1 MPVAVESFS
10 VEIPEAALQDL
21 HARLANARL
30 AADFANDDWS
40 RGTNGDYLRELV
52 EYWRTSYDWR
62 LHERNINAVPQY
74 RTSIDGIPIH
84 FQHIRGKGRNP
95 IPLML
100 NHGWPWTFWDFH
112 KLIGPLTDPVAHG
125 LDAEDCFD
133 VVVPSLPG
141 YGFST
146 PLTTPGLNFWS
157 TADLWVELMNRLG
170 YRRFATHG
178 GDWGAF
184 VSAQLAHKYADRLI
198 GAHVTLLSPL
208 DFFTGGT
215 VPTED
220 FAEHEQ
226 DRLVRNRHFFLHEA
240 GYYALQS
247 TKPQTAAYAL
257 NDSPAGLCAWIVEK
271 RRSWSDCGGDVERRF
286 TKDDLLTTV
295 MIYWFTQSFG
305 TSARYYYEAAH
316 RPWQPSHSRRPVVE
330 APTGVAVL
338 PNEVVLQPRRW
349 AERYYN
355 LQRWTEFESGG
366 HFAPMEEPSALLRDI
381 VEFFKPL
388 RSA

>member
-146 PLTTPGLNFWS
+146 PLTTPGINFWS
-157 TADLWVELMNRLG
+157 TADLWVE
-170 YRRFATHG
+170 RFELNHA
-178 GDWGAF
+178 WP
-184 VSAQLAHKYADRLI
+184 VSCN
-198 GAHVTLLSPL
+198 S
-208 DFFTGGT
+208 
-215 VPTED
+215 
-220 FAEHEQ
+220 
-226 DRLVRNRHFFLHEA
+226 
-240 GYYALQS
+240 
-247 TKPQTAAYAL
+247 
-257 NDSPAGLCAWIVEK
+257 
-271 RRSWSDCGGDVERRF
+271 
-286 TKDDLLTTV
+286 
-295 MIYWFTQSFG
+295 
-305 TSARYYYEAAH
+305 
-316 RPWQPSHSRRPVVE
+316 
-330 APTGVAVL
+330 
-338 PNEVVLQPRRW
+338 
-349 AERYYN
+349 
-355 LQRWTEFESGG
+355 
-366 HFAPMEEPSALLRDI
+366 
-381 VEFFKPL
+381 
-388 RSA
+388 